1 MAGPANLTTIELRT
15 AGDTVTIIDQTLL
28 PHRLEYRVL
37 STWEDAAD
45 AIAAMRVRGAAL
57 VGATAASGLALA
69 VKADASDAAMFRAAD
84 GLRATRPAVVTLQ
97 WAVERCLSVLACTK
111 PDERPKIA
119 WAAAADIVREEAA
132 SNRSIGRYGLELI
145 RAMADRRDGEPV
157 RILTHGHAGRLTTTH
172 LGTATAPIY
181 LGHRAGI
188 PMRVLVDESRPGCQ
202 GSALTAWELHRE
214 GIECDVLADGAGG
227 LLMQR
232 GDVDLVITGA
242 DRVAANGEVC
252 NHIGTYLVA
261 LAARESE
268 VPFCVAVPT
277 SMIDP
282 DAPDGSCI
290 PIEHRDAEAVLH
302 AVGRDDD
309 GESRRVR
316 VAADGVSAL
325 NPTFDITPA
334 SLVTVLI
341 TERGLLKPDTASRA
355 VR

>member
-1 MAGPANLTTIELRT
+1 M
-15 AGDTVTIIDQTLL
+15 
-28 PHRLEYRVL
+28 
-37 STWEDAAD
+37 
-45 AIAAMRVRGAAL
+45 
-57 VGATAASGLALA
+57 
-69 VKADASDAAMFRAAD
+69 
-84 GLRATRPAVVTLQ
+84 
-97 WAVERCLSVLACTK
+97 
-111 PDERPKIA
+111 
-119 WAAAADIVREEAA
+119 
-132 SNRSIGRYGLELI
+132 
-145 RAMADRRDGEPV
+145 
-157 RILTHGHAGRLTTTH
+157 
-172 LGTATAPIY
+172 
-181 LGHRAGI
+181 
-188 PMRVLVDESRPGCQ
+188 
-202 GSALTAWELHRE
+202 TAWELHRE

-242 DRVAANGEVC
+242 DRVAANGDVC